1 MILKEVVEKC
11 SKLGV
16 DEQRCVSD
24 EYVELVFFNK
34 EIEQW
39 NGMLTDALGPAVKPA
54 GTQPT
59 EGDLHLT
66 KDYGG
71 IHDNQTLFKKDFGD
85 AIAIAM
91 LWPWQDE
98 THTTL
103 KIALLKK

>member
-16 DEQRCVSD
+16 DEKRCVSD

-34 EIEQW
+34 EIAEW
-39 NGMLTDALGPAVKPA
+39 SKIFIDVLGPAIKPPGA
-54 GTQPT
+54 QPT
-59 EGDLHLT
+59 EEDLRLT

-71 IHDNQTLFKKDFGD
+71 IHDNQALFKKEFGD
-85 AIAIAM
+85 SIAIAM
-91 LWPWQDE
+91 FWPWQDQI
-98 THTTL
+98 HTTL